1 MTTLV
6 TWWITRDTER
16 ATRRLKLARLEAMR
30 RGEAVLDDVVDND
43 LVKNRGVETP
53 GRAAKQY
60 LQDHSSFVDSKFQFP
75 HKPSSVLAFAKLTVS
90 AL

>member
-43 LVKNRGVETP
+43 LVKNRGVERP
-53 GRAAKQY
+53 G
-60 LQDHSSFVDSKFQFP
+60 V
-75 HKPSSVLAFAKLTVS
+75 
-90 AL
+90 